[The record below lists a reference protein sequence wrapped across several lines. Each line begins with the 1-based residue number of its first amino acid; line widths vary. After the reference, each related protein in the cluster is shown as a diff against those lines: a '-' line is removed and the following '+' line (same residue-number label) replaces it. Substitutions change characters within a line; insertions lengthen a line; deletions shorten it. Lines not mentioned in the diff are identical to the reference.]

1 MKTISLHVANEKE
14 TAHVAYLIIRSSRL
28 KMLQPIA
35 VLTANIAAWRL
46 DSYRRRGAHRAL
58 TSRTATCSL

>member
-46 DSYRRRGAHRAL
+46 
-58 TSRTATCSL
+58 TATDGAVRTVRSLREQQPAA